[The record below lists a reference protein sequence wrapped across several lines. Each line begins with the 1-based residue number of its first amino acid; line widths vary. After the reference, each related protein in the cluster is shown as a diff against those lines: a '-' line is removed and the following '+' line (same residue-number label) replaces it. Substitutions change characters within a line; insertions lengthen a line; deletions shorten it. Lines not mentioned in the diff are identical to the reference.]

1 MWGLIPVPLILKQR
15 SSQSRSSCSEF
26 SISDNKG
33 ATAGKTV
40 ESISFIETPTFEK
53 SIKGSAR
60 PETRINAA
68 SIRDPRAKINQTGP
82 IMSPVAIP
90 GVAVLVAVRG
100 SRSFNQPTCRFEL
113 IKLIC
118 QKKKTSILYQRVFQ
132 RIRSTF

>member
-68 SIRDPRAKINQTGP
+68 SIRDPRTDQTGP
-82 IMSPVAIP
+82 IFFPVAVS
-90 GVAVLVAVRG
+90 GVAVRG
-100 SRSFNQPTCRFEL
+100 SL
-113 IKLIC
+113 A
-118 QKKKTSILYQRVFQ
+118 SISLLVVLN
-132 RIRSTF
+132 

>member
-1 MWGLIPVPLILKQR
+1 MIQKALLAGLNFEKKKDALALASNPVPLMLKQR

-40 ESISFIETPTFEK
+40 ESMSLIETPTFEK

-68 SIRDPRAKINQTGP
+68 SIRDPRA
-82 IMSPVAIP
+82 
-90 GVAVLVAVRG
+90 
-100 SRSFNQPTCRFEL
+100 
-113 IKLIC
+113 
-118 QKKKTSILYQRVFQ
+118 
-132 RIRSTF
+132 

>member
-68 SIRDPRAKINQTGP
+68 SIRDPKAKTDQTGP
-82 IMSPVAIP
+82 MIFMTVTSGVWIP
-90 GVAVLVAVRG
+90 
-100 SRSFNQPTCRFEL
+100 SFNQSTGRFEL

-118 QKKKTSILYQRVFQ
+118 QKKKTSILYQ
-132 RIRSTF
+132 